1 VLAVLSNHASTA
13 WETSLRCSGDVSQI
27 PPEVATPPF
36 IRSRV
41 HDRAQLV
48 HVPPGVCQRG
58 RRRFAAAG
66 KKPENVVLCPLHDAT
81 TDGSRSVLD
90 RVYCVLG
97 RGVLSRRAAG
107 NDFPVVVGFLMQ
119 DACRIVAAT
128 TTLLLACWAGAVTA
142 ADEPAPRPPVA
153 FEPGD
158 ISIGEPI
165 ALPFAAPT
173 APNDGA
179 PASQPPSTSTTVPM
193 AAVKSAG
200 MTAVPTPVA
209 GWLGMA
215 VAESKVPGR
224 WSIVEVV
231 PTGPAA
237 AVGILPGDELRS
249 INGTPLQNA
258 DEVSQSLTA
267 IAAGQN
273 VRLSVARADQ
283 VSDVVLTAVPRP
295 TVAAVR
301 ERQQAGAEGSLPPA
315 QPLYPLAV
323 LPSVSIPAA
332 AVPPEMEK
340 IPAGT
345 ADAALAPPPATA
357 SVLVGPPAMPS
368 DPPARPALQTEIARP
383 APAFPAP
390 AARPSTLPHPVAAPS
405 ATASASRGRTAL
417 GVRTVPIDPGI
428 QTRFRLPQAA
438 GAYVIGVVGDLPA
451 SKAGIPPGSVIVSLG
466 DRPVRSPQEL
476 TQLVSAGPIDRP
488 VSLLYVL
495 PGGAEKR
502 ADVVLQSLELPL
514 EQALVG
520 DDALQPVTAPTFEA
534 GPAGPVGSTAPGRL
548 AQRPIST
555 ADAEVRELR
564 RETLRLRSL
573 LDVLERRLDRLS
585 Q

>member
-1 VLAVLSNHASTA
+1 
-13 WETSLRCSGDVSQI
+13 
-27 PPEVATPPF
+27 
-36 IRSRV
+36 
-41 HDRAQLV
+41 
-48 HVPPGVCQRG
+48 
-58 RRRFAAAG
+58 
-66 KKPENVVLCPLHDAT
+66 
-81 TDGSRSVLD
+81 
-90 RVYCVLG
+90 
-97 RGVLSRRAAG
+97 
-107 NDFPVVVGFLMQ
+107 MQ
-119 DACRIVAAT
+119 DACRIVAT
-128 TTLLLACWAGAVTA
+128 TTALLLGCWAGTMTA
-142 ADEPAPRPPVA
+142 ADEPTPRPQVA

-165 ALPFAAPT
+165 ALPFAVPAAPS
-173 APNDGA
+173 DGV
-179 PASQPPSTSTTVPM
+179 PVSQSPSATVPM
-193 AAVKSAG
+193 AAVPSAG
-200 MTAVPTPVA
+200 LTAVPPATA

-224 WSIVEVV
+224 WSIVDVV

-237 AVGILPGDELRS
+237 AVGVLPGDELRS
-249 INGTPLQNA
+249 INGTLLQNA
-258 DEVSQSLTA
+258 DEVSQALTA
-267 IAAGQN
+267 ITAGQN

-301 ERQQAGAEGSLPPA
+301 ERQQAAAEGSFPPT
-315 QPLYPLAV
+315 QPLQPLAV

-332 AVPPEMEK
+332 AVPPETAKVAAETVD
-340 IPAGT
+340 AGPT
-345 ADAALAPPPATA
+345 PPPATA
-357 SVLVGPPAMPS
+357 SVLVAPPTMPS
-368 DPPARPALQTEIARP
+368 NPPARPAPQTEIARTPP
-383 APAFPAP
+383 AVP
-390 AARPSTLPHPVAAPS
+390 TPVATPPAVPRPV

-476 TQLVSAGPIDRP
+476 TQLVSTGPIDRP

-520 DDALQPVTAPTFEA
+520 DDALQSVAAPTFEA
-534 GPAGPVGSTAPGRL
+534 GPAGMPGSGGPPGSTATGRL
-548 AQRPIST
+548 AQRPVP
-555 ADAEVRELR
+555 ADDTEVRELR